1 MNHTI
6 ELNACQNELIREI
19 LDLDNLELLKDVKNY
34 LERLMTHTEQDS
46 AEKENLK
53 PYTMEEINGWIDEV
67 EAEEAAGDPGVSW
80 EEMQAEM
87 KQTFAW
93 L

>member
-34 LERLMTHTEQDS
+34 LERLLTHTAQDS

-53 PYTMEEINGWIDEV
+53 PYTMEEINGWIAQG
-67 EAEEAAGDPGVSW
+67 EAEEAAGLVYTCEEADKYIKAECSW
-80 EEMQAEM
+80 LQ
-87 KQTFAW
+87 
-93 L
+93 